1 MNPQNGQTPLD
12 YLNQIAP
19 QAPKKAAFTLNF
31 RFVLLMLLVFIV
43 LIVIIANIG
52 NALSNATKGP
62 WQQYAAQLAATTE
75 IVDGSSGKIKNSQLR
90 SLNSDL
96 KIYLTNTQRDL
107 ATPLQQLG
115 INPSKL
121 PDSIMKKESSEAILA
136 RLEDGRLNA
145 KFDSTYAREMSF
157 QLAKTLALLQQL
169 YKSNVGPQ
177 TKQFLKGAY
186 DNLAPTYKTV
196 SEFSASNE

>member
-12 YLNQIAP
+12 YLNEIAP
-19 QAPKKAAFTLNF
+19 QAAKKPLFTLNL
-31 RFVLLMLLVFIV
+31 RFILLLGLVFIV
-43 LIVIIANIG
+43 LVIIIANVAGAI
-52 NALSNATKGP
+52 SNASKSP
-62 WQQYAAQLAATTE
+62 WQQYSAQLAATTE
-75 IVDGSSGKIKNSQLR
+75 IVDSSSGKIKNSQLR

-96 KIYLTNTQRDL
+96 KLYLTNTQRDL
-107 ATPLQQLG
+107 AKPLQQLD
-115 INPSKL
+115 INPAKL
-121 PDSIMKKESSEAILA
+121 PDSIKKKESSEAILA

-145 KFDSTYAREMSF
+145 KYDSTYAREMSF

-169 YKSNVGPQ
+169 YKTNVGPQ
-177 TKQFLKGAY
+177 TKQFLKSAY